1 VSLYRLAK
9 AGELRA
15 LLQWLK
21 RELQVVRDAGCDHLV
36 LVDRLDAVLADADR
50 ELAKIE
56 IIFQTG
62 IPALLRRV
70 DIIATQLENELL
82 VASNFYLGG
91 LQRQTPADREM
102 RQVLLAMAKRLHLD
116 WIEDFLVRLSR
127 PLAIYSIYQRLASI
141 PVFYGPPHLLES
153 IMEIPGIYHE
163 LGHSVFS
170 QNDEIGRRLGRVVKT
185 HFDALRRS
193 IGPLPQE
200 QKAARDKDID
210 TGMQYWNRER
220 LSEMFCDVF
229 ASYVC
234 GSANI
239 ISMMDLGMRGNLDP
253 FEIHLSDE
261 HPPNAA
267 RVFAAHCALDAPVQN
282 QSLLQA
288 IFSEW
293 TGYEKQFNQDRRYK
307 VFCAPELLRALTA
320 EMVNSL
326 SSVLPSIPR
335 YLKPLPPLAQA
346 LAITAPIEL
355 EDLVSAG
362 VVVLFEAPANFV
374 TWQKSSR
381 PLITAS

>member
-1 VSLYRLAK
+1 MSLYRLAK
-9 AGELRA
+9 AGELNA

-21 RELQVVRDAGCDHLV
+21 RELHATREGGCEHTV
-36 LVDRLDAVLADADR
+36 LVHRLETVLADADR

-70 DIIATQLENELL
+70 DIIATRLEQELL
-82 VASNFYLGG
+82 IASNVYLGG
-91 LQRQTPADREM
+91 LQRQTKADREV
-102 RQVLLAMAKRLHLD
+102 RQILLAMAKRLGLD

-170 QNDEIGRRLGRVVKT
+170 EKDEIGKRLGAVVKT
-185 HFDALRRS
+185 HFDAIRRS

-200 QKAARDKDID
+200 QKNARDKEID
-210 TGMQYWNRER
+210 TGLHYWNRER
-220 LSEMFCDVF
+220 LSEVFCDVF

-253 FEIHLSDE
+253 CEILLSDE

-267 RVFAAHCALDAPVQN
+267 RVFAAHCALDAPAQN
-282 QSLLQA
+282 QPLLRA
-288 IFSEW
+288 IYSEW
-293 TGYEKQFNQDRRYK
+293 IEHEKQFIKDRRYK
-307 VFCAPELLRALTA
+307 VFCAPELLRGLTA

-326 SSVLPSIPR
+326 SALLPKIPR
-335 YLKPLPPLAQA
+335 YLKPLPLLDEA
-346 LAITAPIEL
+346 LAVASPIDL

-362 VVVLFEAPANFV
+362 VTILFEAPTVFGA
-374 TWQKSSR
+374 WQRSADR
-381 PLITAS
+381 